1 MKKQFEEE
9 LDEVKQNHEAE
20 LSQLRERLRKEKQS
34 ANTAVSDQVR
44 GERTDHLAHQLFP
57 LRHKCNYSIL
67 VYQFESKHVTVT

>member
-34 ANTAVSDQVR
+34 ANTAVSDQV
-44 GERTDHLAHQLFP
+44 
-57 LRHKCNYSIL
+57 
-67 VYQFESKHVTVT
+67 